1 MSSYLR
7 VALLAASCTVFA
19 GACTRPSRSPQ
30 GELDP
35 RILDTLQATSI
46 DPAAVSARAAAVA
59 HFRAGLEEM
68 RLTHTSPTNEGD
80 PISQWLLVRQGTATW
95 IHDSRADKFRGQGP
109 AVRQCPVTNLRLVA
123 IVDPENS
130 AVEISPADS
139 ARFRDKPVYVA
150 GRAQC
155 PAEDPFEIHF

>member
-1 MSSYLR
+1 MSSYLG
-7 VALLAASCTVFA
+7 VALLAAGCTVFA
-19 GACTRPSRSPQ
+19 GACTRPSSSAQ

-35 RILDTLQATSI
+35 RVLDTLQATSI
-46 DPAAVSARAAAVA
+46 DPAAVSPRAAAVA
-59 HFRAGLEEM
+59 HFRTGRGEM
-68 RLTHTSPTNEGD
+68 RLTHTSSTIEGD
-80 PISQWLLVRQGTATW
+80 PIPQWLLVRQGTASW

-109 AVRQCPVTNLRLVA
+109 AVRQCPLTGLRLVA
-123 IVDPENS
+123 IVDPEGP

-155 PAEDPFEIHF
+155 PGEEPFEIRF